1 MDGAL
6 EVRNLGRLS
15 AKAGPFGDR
24 PLRPPPPPPP
34 PPPPWYWQWGAPLT
48 AGLGLLAAGALV
60 AVASWDL
67 AEAARIVQPGDA
79 ALAAAVFAAALLLFW
94 RVARVD
100 AKSLDDDWS
109 GTRGEIVVA
118 ALVAS
123 AGVVLAAYYLDLPL
137 QDDETATM
145 IQATRPLAATASEYA
160 STNTHMLHTLLV
172 WVAHRIAEW
181 DRIAA
186 RAPAFLSFSVLLPLL
201 WRFTRREY
209 GPTAALFALV
219 FGAASPY
226 FVQYATNARGY
237 TLMLVLF
244 ASALLCGQALVRTP
258 ERRAPW
264 ALWAATIGLGFF
276 ALPIMVFPAAVAVTW
291 MVLARWRRCG
301 RKELRPFVAKTAAWS
316 SAALAIAGALYAPV
330 IAMEGPRDVL
340 DALSHAYRTLNRGL
354 NTDTRALM
362 LLPMPAYL
370 WRDWYEAFP
379 TWAHGALLAL
389 TVVGAA
395 VPGRSCGRSGT
406 LFLALVVPTA
416 ALLTLMLFPLP
427 PRMAIWALLVC
438 VVLAGAGAGFLLEHA
453 LAWAGSRWPG
463 VVAGP
468 RPVALRYG
476 VAALCFAVIALVV
489 VPRQLTHHDRRAW
502 PGLLAM
508 TSSVAATALPGDSF
522 VACGTVRARAMVYMH
537 GLYSVEQKTEWWE
550 PVPGQRGPVRSSVLV
565 HHLRGFAA
573 DPAPGVS
580 SSPPAA
586 PGGGGGGR
594 LYFFESLTR
603 AGPRCRPEEVLM
615 SSILEATWPRHETV
629 AAFDT
634 GRVYALDDWRGRLR

>member
-1 MDGAL
+1 MDGAFL
-6 EVRNLGRLS
+6 KTFRS
-15 AKAGPFGDR
+15 FGDR
-24 PLRPPPPPPP
+24 RPPRLG
-34 PPPPWYWQWGAPLT
+34 WYWQWGAPLT
-48 AGLGLLAAGALV
+48 AGLGLLAAGAL
-60 AVASWDL
+60 AAAASWDFGE
-67 AEAARIVQPGDA
+67 ATRFVQPREAAV
-79 ALAAAVFAAALLLFW
+79 AAAVFAAALLLFW

-100 AKSLDDDWS
+100 ATSLDDDWS
-109 GTRGEIVVA
+109 GTRGETVVA
-118 ALVAS
+118 VLVAS
-123 AGVVLAAYYLDLPL
+123 AGVVLAACYLDMPL
-137 QDDETATM
+137 RHDETRTM
-145 IQATRPLAATASEYA
+145 IQATRPLAATASQYA
-160 STNTHMLHTLLV
+160 STNTHVLHTLLV

-258 ERRAPW
+258 ERRALW
-264 ALWAATIGLGFF
+264 ALWAAAIGLGFF
-276 ALPIMVFPAAVAVTW
+276 VLPIMVFPAGVAAAW
-291 MVLARWRRCG
+291 MALARSRKCG
-301 RKELRPFVAKTAAWS
+301 RQALRPFVAKTAAWS
-316 SAALAIAGALYAPV
+316 CAAVAIVGALYAPI
-330 IAMEGPRDVL
+330 IAIEGPRDFI
-340 DALSHAYRTLNRGL
+340 DALSLTYRTSNGGL

-362 LLPMPAYL
+362 LLAMPAYL

-379 TWAHGALLAL
+379 AWAQGALLAL

-395 VPGRSCGRSGT
+395 VPGSSCGRSGT

-416 ALLTLMLFPLP
+416 ALLTPMLFPLP
-427 PRMAIWALLVC
+427 PRMAIWALLVS
-438 VVLAGAGAGFLLEHA
+438 VVLAGAGAGFLLGRA
-453 LAWAGSRWPG
+453 LAWAGSRWPR
-463 VVAGP
+463 VAAGP

-476 VAALCFAVIALVV
+476 AAALFFVVFATWAT
-489 VPRQLTHHDRRAW
+489 RQMAAHERRSQ

-508 TSSVAATALPGDSF
+508 TTSAAATARPGDWF
-522 VACGTVRARAMVYMH
+522 VACDQVATRVEVYMH
-537 GLYSVEQKTEWWE
+537 ALYAVEQKAEWWE
-550 PVPGQRGPVRSSVLV
+550 PVPGRSGPRSAVYV
-565 HHLRGFAA
+565 HHLREFAA
-573 DPAPGVS
+573 DAASDASSFPPAASGVS

-586 PGGGGGGR
+586 PGRGR

-603 AGPRCRPEEVLM
+603 AGPRCRPEEVLT

-629 AAFDT
+629 AAFDQ
-634 GRVYALDDWRGRLR
+634 GRVYALDDWREWPR

>member
-1 MDGAL
+1 MKSSRTSAASPRKPDPSATAPSAP
-6 EVRNLGRLS
+6 RPAQLG
-15 AKAGPFGDR
+15 
-24 PLRPPPPPPP
+24 
-34 PPPPWYWQWGAPLT
+34 WYWQWGAPLT

-60 AVASWDL
+60 AAASWDL
-67 AEAARIVQPGDA
+67 AEAARIVQPREA
-79 ALAAAVFAAALLLFW
+79 AVAAAVFAAALLLFW

-100 AKSLDDDWS
+100 ATSLDDDWS
-109 GTRGEIVVA
+109 GKRGETVA
-118 ALVAS
+118 AMLVAS
-123 AGVVLAAYYLDLPL
+123 AGVVLAAYYLDMPL
-137 QDDETATM
+137 QDDETRTM
-145 IQATRPLAATASEYA
+145 IETTRPLAATASQYA

-172 WVAHRIAEW
+172 WVVHRLAEW
-181 DRIAA
+181 DRIVA

-201 WRFTRREY
+201 WRFTRREH

-226 FVQYATNARGY
+226 FVRYATEARGY

-244 ASALLCGQALVRTP
+244 VSALLCGQALIRTP
-258 ERRAPW
+258 ERRALW
-264 ALWAATIGLGFF
+264 ALWAATVGLGFF
-276 ALPIMVFPAAVAVTW
+276 AMPIMVFPAAVAVTW
-291 MVLARWRRCG
+291 MALARWRRCG
-301 RKELRPFVAKTAAWS
+301 RKALRPFVAKTAAWS
-316 SAALAIAGALYAPV
+316 CAALALAGALYAPV

-362 LLPMPAYL
+362 LLARPAYL
-370 WRDWYEAFP
+370 WRDWHLAFP
-379 TWAHGALLAL
+379 AWAQGALLAL

-395 VPGRSCGRSGT
+395 VPARSCGRSGT

-438 VVLAGAGAGFLLEHA
+438 VVLAGAGAGFLLERA

-489 VPRQLTHHDRRAW
+489 VPRQLTHHDRRGW

-508 TSSVAATALPGDSF
+508 TSSVAATARPGDSF
-522 VACGTVRARAMVYMH
+522 VACGRVRARVVVYMH
-537 GLYSVEQKTEWWE
+537 GLYAVEQKTEWWE
-550 PVPGQRGPVRSSVLV
+550 PVPGRTGPVRSSVPV
-565 HHLRGFAA
+565 HHLRG
-573 DPAPGVS
+573 
-580 SSPPAA
+580 SPQTQTPHQASRRLRPAA
-586 PGGGGGGR
+586 PGRGR
-594 LYFFESLTR
+594 LWLFESLTR
-603 AGPRCRPEEVLM
+603 AGPRCRPEEVLV

-629 AAFDT
+629 AAFDH
-634 GRVYALDDWRGRLR
+634 GRVYALDDWRGRPR